1 MTDVNM
7 DKIMSE
13 IKQTGYLNRRFTKKD
28 TMSREWGFYVNLEAM
43 ENNDIEI
50 RYFNGRMHS
59 DIIEKLGLLEDIL
72 EKISISQLMSLVR
85 TVGGKNGRT

>member
-1 MTDVNM
+1 M
-7 DKIMSE
+7 DQMQQIMSE
-13 IKQTGYLNRRFTKKD
+13 IKQTGYLTRRFTKKD
-28 TMSREWGFYVNLEAM
+28 TMSREWGFYINLEAS
-43 ENNDIEI
+43 ENTDIEI
-50 RYFNGRMHS
+50 KYLNGRMHS

>member
-1 MTDVNM
+1 
-7 DKIMSE
+7 MSE
-13 IKQTGYLNRRFTKKD
+13 IKQTGYLTRRFTKKD
-28 TMSREWGFYVNLEAM
+28 TMSREWGFYVNLEAS
-43 ENNDIEI
+43 ENTDIEI
-50 RYFNGRMHS
+50 KYFNGRMHS

>member
-1 MTDVNM
+1 M
-7 DKIMSE
+7 DQMQQIMSE
-13 IKQTGYLNRRFTKKD
+13 IKQTGYLTRRFTKKD
-28 TMSREWGFYVNLEAM
+28 TMSREWGFYVNLEAS
-43 ENNDIEI
+43 ENTDIEI
-50 RYFNGRMHS
+50 KYFNGRMHS

>member
-85 TVGGKNGRT
+85 TKS